1 MTTSRKTT
9 RILIVEDHPVFIF
22 GLKELLHQ
30 ETDLVVCGQAE
41 SVGEAWEKIGTLSP
55 DLVIVDI
62 TLKGRNGIELIR
74 DIKKAHKHLPVL
86 VLSMHAESLF
96 AERAL
101 AAGAR
106 GYIVKEEASDS
117 IVGAIRCVLN
127 GEIYA
132 SPNLMKTIL
141 NRIVT
146 QSETDKSP
154 LKTLTDRELE
164 VFYAIGIGMSTRQ
177 IASKLRLSI
186 KTIGTYRE
194 RIKEKLGLANANAL
208 IRYAVRWVEHHP
220 DLNLTFLGHGDENI
234 G

>member
-1 MTTSRKTT
+1 LVATRKTT

-30 ETDLVVCGQAE
+30 EADLVVCGQAE
-41 SVGEAWEKIGTLSP
+41 SVGEAWEKIGTLAP

-74 DIKKAHKHLPVL
+74 DIKKHYKHLPVL

-220 DLNLTFLGHGDENI
+220 DLNVTFIGD
-234 G
+234 GTLD

>member
-1 MTTSRKTT
+1 MNAAKTT
-9 RILIVEDHPVFIF
+9 RILVVEDHPVFIF

-30 ETDLVVCGQAE
+30 ESDLKVCGQAQ
-41 SVGEAWEKIGTLSP
+41 SVGEAWEKIESLDP
-55 DLVIVDI
+55 DMVIVDI

-74 DIKKAHKHLPVL
+74 DINKHYKNLPVL

-101 AAGAR
+101 EAGAR

-117 IVGAIRCVLN
+117 IVGAIRWVLN

-141 NRIVT
+141 NRIAT
-146 QSETDKSP
+146 QSDTRQSP
-154 LKTLTDRELE
+154 LKVLTDRELE
-164 VFYAIGIGMSTRQ
+164 VFYAIGIGMSSRQ
-177 IASKLRLSI
+177 IASKLNLSM

-194 RIKEKLGLANANAL
+194 RIKEKLGLANANEL
-208 IRYAVRWVEHHP
+208 IRYTVRWIERHP
-220 DLNLTFLGHGDENI
+220 ELKITFLGDE
-234 G
+234 GADR

>member
-1 MTTSRKTT
+1 MAANQDTT

-41 SVGEAWEKIGTLSP
+41 SVGEAWEKIESLSP

-74 DIKKAHKHLPVL
+74 DIKKHYKDLPVL

-101 AAGAR
+101 SAGAR
-106 GYIVKEEASDS
+106 GYIVKEEASDN
-117 IVGAIRCVLN
+117 IVAAIRCVLN
-127 GEIYA
+127 GEVYA
-132 SPNLMKTIL
+132 SHNLMKTIL

-146 QSETDKSP
+146 QSDTDKSP
-154 LKTLTDRELE
+154 LKALADRELE
-164 VFYAIGIGMSTRQ
+164 VFYAIGIGMSSRQ
-177 IASKLRLSI
+177 IASKLHLSI

-220 DLNLTFLGHGDENI
+220 DLNVTFMGEGTAE
-234 G
+234 

>member
-1 MTTSRKTT
+1 MAAALKTT

-30 ETDLVVCGQAE
+30 ENDLEVCGQAE
-41 SVGEAWEKIGTLSP
+41 SVGEAWEKIGALKP

-74 DIKKAHKHLPVL
+74 DMKKHYKHLPVL

-106 GYIVKEEASDS
+106 GYIVKEEASDG
-117 IVGAIRCVLN
+117 IVAAIRCVLN

-177 IASKLRLSI
+177 IASKLRLSV

-194 RIKEKLGLANANAL
+194 RIKEKLGLANASAL
-208 IRYAVRWVEHHP
+208 MRYAVRWVEHHP
-220 DLNLTFLGHGDENI
+220 DLNVTFLGDGSPD
-234 G
+234 

>member
-1 MTTSRKTT
+1 MPAKRGTT

-30 ETDLVVCGQAE
+30 ETDLEVCGQAE
-41 SVGEAWEKIGTLSP
+41 SVGEAWQKIDLLSP

-74 DIKKAHKHLPVL
+74 DIRKHHKELPVL

-154 LKTLTDRELE
+154 LKSLTDRELE
-164 VFYAIGIGMSTRQ
+164 VFYAIGIGMSSRQ
-177 IASKLRLSI
+177 IAGKLSLSI

-194 RIKEKLGLANANAL
+194 RIKEKLRLANAHAL
-208 IRYAVRWVEHHP
+208 IRYAVRWVERHP
-220 DLNLTFLGHGDENI
+220 DLNVTFMGDAPPE
-234 G
+234 